1 MAKITSI
8 WHLLSERGPA
18 IGLELTNG
26 NRYTWRKDAEGRFRL
41 EAAGTNRRKY
51 CTDSRLCLMALNAFR
66 GFIDGDEPGTIS
78 YEGGG
83 SVLRYP
89 VPSHRLEPPAGGPEG
104 RKFEK
109 LNHLI
114 DCANNFVPL

>member
-26 NRYTWRKDAEGRFRL
+26 NRYTWYKDAEGRFRL
-41 EAAGTNRRKY
+41 EAAGTNLRKY

-66 GFIDGDEPGTIS
+66 GFIDGDEPETIS
-78 YEGGG
+78 YEGI
-83 SVLRYP
+83 VYCNILYP
-89 VPSHRLEPPAGGPEG
+89 HIDWSRQPKGQ
-104 RKFEK
+104 KFEK
-109 LNHLI
+109 LNRLI
-114 DCANNFVPL
+114 DCANNFVSL